1 MSVKNIR
8 NTFPCWPKKF
18 SNHMMNISTW
28 PKLKSLKHVCEKKRK
43 KQFIIAKY
51 QCSTNVFFTTFLF
64 LLCYQPRF
72 KLGHSIFVTI
82 FLSLMLYCVR
92 LICSWSLFW
101 KVVIE
106 GHFGVVNDFSNN
118 NGEEDEEKWWKQ
130 VKFVWILK
138 SRFIYCSIFPSS
150 AYIINQTWLFT
161 FVS

>member
-1 MSVKNIR
+1 MGVENIS
-8 NTFPCWPKKF
+8 NTLLYLPKKF
-18 SNHMMNISTW
+18 SNNMMNISTW
-28 PKLKSLKHVCEKKRK
+28 PKLKSLKHVCKKKKK
-43 KQFIIAKY
+43 KQFIIANY

-118 NGEEDEEKWWKQ
+118 NGEEDEEKWWHQYFICMINKWRGC
-130 VKFVWILK
+130 KISFV
-138 SRFIYCSIFPSS
+138 IF
-150 AYIINQTWLFT
+150 
-161 FVS
+161 